1 MRLDSPSSRP
11 TARLIYPGQDHV
23 VRSGADATV
32 TGWGGLTSEQE
43 NPRTPVDLQV
53 GSLSL
58 PSATDCFA
66 RLADYGGMN
75 LRPDDSQV
83 CAGPGAL
90 HQPEQVHACQVDRGG
105 TLRLED

>member
-43 NPRTPVDLQV
+43 NQRTPVDLQA
-53 GSLSL
+53 GSPSLLSD
-58 PSATDCFA
+58 TDCFD
-66 RLADYGGMN
+66 RLADYGGMSP
-75 LRPDDSQV
+75 RAADSQV
-83 CAGPGAL
+83 WAGSGERCKPGQGDDVRAT
-90 HQPEQVHACQVDRGG
+90 GK
-105 TLRLED
+105 T